1 MRRRAVVAVMS
12 GLASSAFEFGGL
24 RVAPQRSSDLS
35 VTLGSLNPLLPGHVV
50 VAPRRPVA
58 RYGDLTA
65 AEADDVA
72 AAVRAAQRA
81 APAADAFNVAIK
93 DGAAAG
99 QAVAHCHV
107 HLVPRT
113 RGDLPEND
121 LIYGMIDGWTP
132 GGEAAPAVTLDV
144 PPDEARAPRTAD
156 DMAAEADAY
165 ATTAA
170 AMAREPVGANGVAVA
185 SGPRPAGAVRFGKFA
200 LDPRQVFYVSASG
213 LTRAIVNL
221 KPLVPGHVLVVPA
234 KNVPRVSSLP
244 FFTSIGPVR
253 CLGRSRTSTTVS
265 TRTSGAPRARSTR
278 SRSGTTARPA
288 RTSPSR
294 TAPARGS
301 PCPTSTS
308 TCCPGGRV
316 RGVDGVLGGM
326 GSRC

>member
-121 LIYGMIDGWTP
+121 LVYGMIDGWTP

-165 ATTAA
+165 AATAA

-185 SGPRPAGAVRFGKFA
+185 GGPRPAGAVRFGTFA

-234 KNVPRVSSLP
+234 KNVPRAFRVLFSRRWDP
-244 FFTSIGPVR
+244 FV
-253 CLGRSRTSTTVS
+253 V
-265 TRTSGAPRARSTR
+265 
-278 SRSGTTARPA
+278 
-288 RTSPSR
+288 
-294 TAPARGS
+294 
-301 PCPTSTS
+301 
-308 TCCPGGRV
+308 
-316 RGVDGVLGGM
+316 
-326 GSRC
+326 

>member
-1 MRRRAVVAVMS
+1 MS

-72 AAVRAAQRA
+72 ARRARAARRRPPTPSTSRSGRRRRGPGRGALPRA
-81 APAADAFNVAIK
+81 PRAADA
-93 DGAAAG
+93 
-99 QAVAHCHV
+99 
-107 HLVPRT
+107 
-113 RGDLPEND
+113 GDLPEND
-121 LIYGMIDGWTP
+121 LVYGMIDGWTP
-132 GGEAAPAVTLDV
+132 GGDAAPAVTLDV

-156 DMAAEADAY
+156 DMAAEADAR

-170 AMAREPVGANGVAVA
+170 GDGPEPVGDNGVAVA
-185 SGPRPAGAVRFGKFA
+185 SGPRPAGAVRFGTFA

-234 KNVPRVSSLP
+234 KNVP
-244 FFTSIGPVR
+244 
-253 CLGRSRTSTTVS
+253 
-265 TRTSGAPRARSTR
+265 
-278 SRSGTTARPA
+278 
-288 RTSPSR
+288 
-294 TAPARGS
+294 
-301 PCPTSTS
+301 
-308 TCCPGGRV
+308 
-316 RGVDGVLGGM
+316 
-326 GSRC
+326 